1 MKPLCAIDQRW
12 SNKRCLLRQSQF
24 FFDHCQSFRSS
35 CETVLCT
42 IYRSRL
48 KYRLLITETRGP
60 QTYGRSN
67 ICFPITLLI
76 QDVFRRLS
84 FHKVM
89 PRHIPCLSQNVL
101 QNLMFKVQLS
111 IEVVK
116 KKLLCIVFF
125 STFCSRKYSVML
137 DGYYGHVQTRIWLYH
152 AVL

>member
-1 MKPLCAIDQRW
+1 
-12 SNKRCLLRQSQF
+12 
-24 FFDHCQSFRSS
+24 
-35 CETVLCT
+35 
-42 IYRSRL
+42 
-48 KYRLLITETRGP
+48 
-60 QTYGRSN
+60 
-67 ICFPITLLI
+67 
-76 QDVFRRLS
+76 
-84 FHKVM
+84 M

-116 KKLLCIVFF
+116 KKKTALHSFFFF